1 MKYVFDVLPT
11 LKDGDSNFLRAK
23 SCPEAEDILG
33 RIHVPVVEDT
43 TLRSLPAPYSQPID
57 ALRPDKRAARRTGSG
72 GVGFA
77 NDLEDDACVSA
88 FIFQHRFQL

>member
-1 MKYVFDVLPT
+1 MSGLDVLPA
-11 LKDGDSNFLRAK
+11 LKDGDSNFLRAT
-23 SCPEAEDILG
+23 SCPEAEDIPG
-33 RIHVPVVEDT
+33 RIHVPVVEYT
-43 TLRSLPAPYSQPID
+43 TLHALPDPYSQPVD
-57 ALRPDKRAARRTGSG
+57 ALRPAKRAARRTGAG